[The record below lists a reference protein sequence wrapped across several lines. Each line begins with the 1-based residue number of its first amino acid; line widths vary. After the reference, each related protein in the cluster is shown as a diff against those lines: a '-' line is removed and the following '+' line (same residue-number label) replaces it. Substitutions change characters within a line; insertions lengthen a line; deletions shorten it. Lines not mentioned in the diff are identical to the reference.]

1 MSDDIKLDVFE
12 NSKYILK
19 EDLVDYI
26 KKSTDY
32 EKDSSIRWVI
42 HELIKSGDITKVDSK
57 HYYKGV
63 LKDYSPKVQ
72 TEKKKL
78 LKKLISKKYPKLDI
92 VIYET
97 KIFNEWI
104 NHQISRNVIFVEVE
118 KYYMQDVFTYLRNHI
133 TDKILLNPTTE
144 DFYLYAEDNI
154 IIVSSLVSR
163 APMNKE
169 SYEIKVE
176 KLIVD
181 LFSNDLVSKLFSQS
195 EYATIIDN
203 LFRTYKVNIKT
214 IYSYAKRRN
223 LIDITK
229 KFVKKYDPSEVT
241 KW

>member
-42 HELIKSGDITKVDSK
+42 HELVKSGDITKVDSK

>member
-19 EDLVDYI
+19 EDLIDYI

-42 HELIKSGDITKVDSK
+42 HELVKSGDITKVDSK

-63 LKDYSPKVQ
+63 LKNYSPKVETQ
-72 TEKKKL
+72 KKKL
-78 LKKLISKKYPKLDI
+78 LKELISKKYPKLDI

-97 KIFNEWI
+97 NIFNEWI
-104 NHQISRNVIFVEVE
+104 NHQISRNVIFIEVE
-118 KYYMQDVFTYLRNHI
+118 KYYMEDVFTYLRDHI
-133 TDKILLNPTTE
+133 TNKILLNPTTE

-154 IIVSSLVSR
+154 VIVSSLISR
-163 APMNKE
+163 APINKE

-195 EYATIIDN
+195 EYSAIIDN

-223 LIDITK
+223 LIDITE

-241 KW
+241 K

>member
-42 HELIKSGDITKVDSK
+42 YELIKSGDITKVDSK

-118 KYYMQDVFTYLRNHI
+118 KYYMQNVFTYLRNHI

>member
-42 HELIKSGDITKVDSK
+42 HELVKSGDITKVDSK

-97 KIFNEWI
+97 NIFNEWI

-241 KW
+241 K

>member
-1 MSDDIKLDVFE
+1 MSYDIKLDVFE

>member
-42 HELIKSGDITKVDSK
+42 HELVKSGDITKVDSK

-72 TEKKKL
+72 TGKKKL